1 MKQGALR
8 LTVSALALTAPLAVA
23 GLAHAA
29 DADSTAAAADATA
42 PVATAPVVG
51 TVPPVTITAERR
63 TINLQTAPLAATVIS
78 GSQMKAEGINTVD
91 DLQFHSPSVVVADFG
106 QGALFNI
113 RGLGKDLTNVQT
125 PSGVVTYWDGVA
137 AFPGFFG
144 GVPYFDIS
152 NIELLRGPQGTFA
165 GQNADAGAVFVTTN
179 DPQLG
184 HWAGDGEVQAGNY
197 SDVRLQGFV
206 NMPIGDDAAVRIAFN
221 GERRDTFYKLTGPYT
236 TPSGRQP
243 GSLLDGDLR
252 IGFFWQPTP
261 QLRIDLKY
269 TLDYVDN
276 GGYLADTTL
285 DPADPTRVNPADPF
299 HIMAFSNLYG
309 TNKSDRLTANL
320 AYTFNDGIVL
330 KSITGYQYGQGNGN
344 VDLNELGLPFSSFE
358 DYGRETI
365 FSQELNLVSPDTGPL
380 RWVGGLYYQHDYV
393 TLLPGGGQPG
403 FDIHVVLAPPNLV
416 FEDLDLIYRTPKTTE
431 AAFGQ
436 VSYDFSPALQL
447 QVGLRYTSETFDLRD
462 DSPTLLTVFGATTL
476 LSDAAFTAHTS
487 DSGLTGKVALNWK
500 LNDDNFLY
508 AFVATGRKAS
518 GINTTPAGAQT
529 QPVPFG
535 PETVTDYELG
545 WKPTFFDG
553 HMRAQLG
560 FYYDDYKNFQLSFG
574 TPAEP
579 TMSFIRNAGGTTVL
593 YGVELEAPAVFGPLS
608 FNLGGSYEHSALGST
623 AVADPVSGLP
633 VQLSGRQ
640 APLAPPWTANVGAQ
654 YEIALPNGKTLTPRI
669 DYSYVD
675 SQWAT
680 PYQDL
685 GDFLAARNLVNA
697 TLAYVDG
704 PYKVTFYATNA
715 FDSHYIIA
723 TNIGLRYAGNPGQY
737 GIRVE
742 RKF

>member
-1 MKQGALR
+1 MNKGSFR
-8 LTVSALALTAPLAVA
+8 LTASALALTAPLAIA
-23 GLAHAA
+23 GLANAA
-29 DADSTAAAADATA
+29 DADATVAADATT
-42 PVATAPVVG
+42 PVATAPVVA

-78 GSQMKAEGINTVD
+78 GEQLKAEGITTVD

-125 PSGVVTYWDGVA
+125 PSGVVTYFDGVA
-137 AFPGFFG
+137 AYPGFFG

-179 DPQLG
+179 DPLLG
-184 HWAGDGEVQAGNY
+184 RWAGDAEVQAGNY

-221 GERRDTFYKLTGPYT
+221 GERRDTFYKLSGPYT

-243 GSLLDGDLR
+243 GSQLVGDLR
-252 IGFFWQPTP
+252 IGLLWQPTAH
-261 QLRIDLKY
+261 LRIDVKY
-269 TLDYVDN
+269 SLDYVDN
-276 GGYLADTTL
+276 GGYLADTVL
-285 DPADPTRVNPADPF
+285 DPANPTRLNPADPF
-299 HIMAFSNLYG
+299 HIMAFTNLYG
-309 TNKSDRLTANL
+309 TNKSDRLVANV
-320 AYTFNDGIVL
+320 AYAFNDGIVL
-330 KSITGYQYGQGNGN
+330 KSITGFQYGQGNGN
-344 VDLNELGLPFSSFE
+344 VDLNELNLPFSSFE

-403 FDIHVVLAPPNLV
+403 FDIHVVVVPPNVV
-416 FEDLDLIYRTPKTTE
+416 FEDLDLVYRTPKTTE

-436 VSYDFSPALQL
+436 VSYDFTQALQL
-447 QVGLRYTSETFDLRD
+447 QVGLRYTNETFGLRD
-462 DSPTLLTVFGATTL
+462 DSPTILTIAGTSTL
-476 LSDAAFTAHTS
+476 LSDAAFVAHTS

-500 LNDDNFLY
+500 LDENNFLY

-529 QPVPFG
+529 APVPFG
-535 PETVTDYELG
+535 PETVVDYEAG
-545 WKPTFFDG
+545 WKPTLFDG
-553 HMRAQLG
+553 RLRAQLG

-574 TPAEP
+574 TPNAP
-579 TMSFIRNAGGTTVL
+579 TMSFIRNAGGTTAL
-593 YGVELEAPAVFGPLS
+593 YGVELEAQALFGPLS
-608 FNLGGSYEHSALGST
+608 FNLGGSYEHSSLGAT
-623 AVADPVSGLP
+623 LVADPVSGLP
-633 VQLSGRQ
+633 TQLSGRQ
-640 APLAPPWTANVGAQ
+640 APLAPPWTANIGAQ
-654 YEIALPNGKTLTPRI
+654 YAIELPNGRTLTPRI

-675 SQWAT
+675 GQWTT
-680 PYQDL
+680 PYQDF
-685 GDFLAARNLVNA
+685 GDFLPARNLVNA
-697 TLAYVDG
+697 TVTYVCD
-704 PYKVTFYATNA
+704 PYKLTFYATNA
-715 FDSHYIIA
+715 FNSHYIIA

-742 RKF
+742 RRF

>member
-1 MKQGALR
+1 MKGAFR
-8 LTVSALALTAPLAVA
+8 LTASALALTAPLAFA

-29 DADSTAAAADATA
+29 DATATAADTSAPISTAE
-42 PVATAPVVG
+42 VVG

-78 GSQMKAEGINTVD
+78 GSQLKVEGITTVD

-125 PSGVVTYWDGVA
+125 PSGVVTYFDGVA
-137 AFPGFFG
+137 SYPGFFG
-144 GVPYFDIS
+144 NVPYFDIS

-184 HWAGDGEVQAGNY
+184 RWSGDGEVQAGSY

-206 NMPIGDDAAVRIAFN
+206 NMPIGDDAAVRISFN
-221 GERRDTFYKLTGPYT
+221 GEKRDTFYTLTGPYT

-252 IGFFWQPTP
+252 IGFLWQPTP

-269 TLDYVDN
+269 SLDYVDN
-276 GGYLADTTL
+276 GGFLADTTL
-285 DPADPTRVNPADPF
+285 DPTNPKRLNPADPF
-299 HIMAFSNLYG
+299 HIEDFSSLYG
-309 TNKSDRLTANL
+309 TNKSDRLVANL
-320 AYTFNDGIVL
+320 GYTFNDGIVL

-344 VDLNELGLPFSSFE
+344 VDLLEIGPFSSFE

-365 FSQELNLVSPDTGPL
+365 FSQEFNLVSPDTGPL

-403 FDIHVVLAPPNLV
+403 FDIHVVVAPPNLI

-436 VSYDFSPALQL
+436 VSYDFTPALQL
-447 QVGLRYTSETFDLRD
+447 QVGLRYTNETFGLSDE
-462 DSPTLLTVFGATTL
+462 SPTLLTVFGTTTEI
-476 LSDAAFTAHTS
+476 SDTKFVAHTS

-500 LNDDNFLY
+500 LDENNFLY

-529 QPVPFG
+529 QPLPFG
-535 PETVTDYELG
+535 PETVTDYEIG

-574 TPAEP
+574 TPDAP

-593 YGVELEAPAVFGPLS
+593 YGVELETQAVFGPLS
-608 FNLGGSYEHSALGST
+608 FDLGGSYEHSALGST
-623 AVADPVSGLP
+623 LVADPVSGLP
-633 VQLSGRQ
+633 SQLSGRQ
-640 APLAPPWTANVGAQ
+640 APLAPPWTAQVGAQ
-654 YEIALPNGKTLTPRI
+654 YVIELPNGKRLTPRI
-669 DYSYVD
+669 DYSYVGG
-675 SQWAT
+675 QWAT

-697 TLAYVDG
+697 TVVYDSD

-715 FDSHYIIA
+715 FDSHYIIG
-723 TNIGLRYAGNPGQY
+723 TNVGLRYAGNPGQY

-742 RKF
+742 RRF